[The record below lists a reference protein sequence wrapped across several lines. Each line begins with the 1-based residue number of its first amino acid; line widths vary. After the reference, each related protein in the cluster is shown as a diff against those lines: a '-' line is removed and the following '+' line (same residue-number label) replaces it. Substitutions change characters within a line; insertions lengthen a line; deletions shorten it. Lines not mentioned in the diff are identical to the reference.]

1 MDVSGLSQFL
11 LSLGP
16 PGAIILYL
24 LWRQR
29 DLEGRL
35 EASQN
40 AMIAMLEKTTR
51 DTTAALVASTEAMRA
66 NNLVQDKA
74 AASASALAEAVRA
87 INVSI
92 EHIDETIERA
102 NREPR

>member
-29 DLEGRL
+29 DLETRL

-40 AMIAMLEKTTR
+40 AMVAMLEKATKEV
-51 DTTAALVASTEAMRA
+51 TAALVASTEAMRA
-66 NNLVQDKA
+66 NNAIQDAAGKSA
-74 AASASALAEAVRA
+74 AALASA
-87 INVSI
+87 VSHLGQKL
-92 EHIDETIERA
+92 EHLDDTIERID
-102 NREPR
+102 RERS